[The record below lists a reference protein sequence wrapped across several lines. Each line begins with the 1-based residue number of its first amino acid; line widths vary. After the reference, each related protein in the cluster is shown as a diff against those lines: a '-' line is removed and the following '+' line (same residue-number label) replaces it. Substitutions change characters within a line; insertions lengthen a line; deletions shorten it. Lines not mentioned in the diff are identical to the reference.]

1 MDPALLPQ
9 KMGIERVLNWQ
20 FGDRLGEVIQVDPK
34 EEEGGEQKTAD
45 LTIEVMQAEVD
56 QISTAIV
63 AMGERCAW

>member
-34 EEEGGEQKTAD
+34 EEEGGEGKTTEL
-45 LTIEVMQAEVD
+45 LTTM
-56 QISTAIV
+56 V
-63 AMGERCAW
+63 AMGEWYVW